1 MLRRL
6 LLFLLLLSF
15 LAPGRA
21 NAQEGYAI
29 SGIVKDNV
37 NETLIGASVSLKNSA
52 GSAVVG
58 TSVDLDGHFVLSDI
72 PPGPYKITIS
82 YLGYDDYTRDINVLN
97 AEINLG
103 IVKMTLTQ
111 STKLKEVQIVERV
124 PPVQQKEDTTQ
135 FNAGSYKVNP
145 DATAEDLIRK
155 MPGMDLS
162 TGKPQAQGEQ
172 VAKVLVDGKPFF
184 GDDPTSSLK
193 NLPAEVIDK
202 IQVYDEKSDQSQ
214 FTGFDDGNTSKT
226 INIITKSNR
235 RQGVFGKVFAGGGY
249 DGLTESDASRDF
261 KYSAGGNIN
270 YFEGNRRLSLIGQ
283 TNNVNIQNFSPQDL
297 LGISGS
303 SGGRGFGGGG
313 GMGRGGGG
321 GGMLGGGNNAFSVG
335 NQNGISKTNAI
346 GINYSDKWGK
356 KIDVTASYFFNN
368 SNNVTTQE
376 IERSNYVLPEMQGL
390 TYRENNTSNTIN
402 NNHRFNLRLNY
413 TIDSSNSILFVPSL
427 SFQSNNSSSF
437 QDIRTLNANSDVLNS
452 SNNTYGSD
460 LSGYNMNSMFLY
472 RHKFKKRGRTF
483 SLFAN
488 GGYNRSTGNSSL
500 YAPVTNT
507 DSTYT
512 LNQQANL
519 KKDGWNINTNV
530 NYTEPLSRKSFLQI
544 QYGLN
549 YQQSEADKRTY
560 NYSDVTGGYTQ
571 PDTLLS
577 NTFNTDYL
585 THRGGLTYRYSDSA
599 FNFNVGVDFQNANL
613 DNERILPRASNLQRS
628 FNTIMPSARFQY
640 NFDKKKNIRLF
651 YRTSTAAPS
660 VDQLQDVINNANPLQ
675 QSAGNPDLTQ
685 SYQHSLMARYS
696 ATNTK
701 SGSTFFVMLGG
712 TATQHYIAN
721 STIIAGAPTQ
731 LSNGVFLR
739 TGDQFTRP
747 VNMDGYYNLR
757 SFVTYGLPVTALKS
771 NLNVN
776 ASATYTRTPGLVN
789 EQKNYANNTGL
800 GLGLVVSSNIS
811 EKIDF
816 TLSSN
821 SNYNIVNNTLLTA
834 SNSRF
839 FNQISRLS
847 VNYIFWKGIVFNT
860 ELNHQYYTGLSQSF
874 NQNFLLWNM
883 SLAKKLFKKQ
893 QGEIKLS
900 VYDLLKQNNSIVPTV
915 TETYTQYTQT
925 NVLRQYFLL
934 TFTYNLRFFKGGAS
948 MKDVENSDRNRRGD
962 FHGPGPGMMDGP
974 PPGAPPP
981 GGPMMPPPGG
991 M

>member
-1 MLRRL
+1 MHRRPL
-6 LLFLLLLSF
+6 LLMLF
-15 LAPGRA
+15 LAFLATGTVQ
-21 NAQEGYAI
+21 AQGSYTI

-37 NETLIGASVSLKNSA
+37 NETLIGASVSLKNGKDSA
-52 GSAVVG
+52 IAG
-58 TSVDLDGHFVLSDI
+58 TSVDLDGHFALADVPS
-72 PPGPYKITIS
+72 GPYRLTIS
-82 YLGYDDYTRDINVLN
+82 YLGYDDYNKEVNVLD
-97 AEINLG
+97 AEVNLG
-103 IVKMTLTQ
+103 IIKMSVSQ
-111 STKLKEVQIVERV
+111 STKLNEVKIVERI

-184 GDDPTSSLK
+184 GDDPTSSLR

-226 INIITKSNR
+226 INIITKANR
-235 RQGVFGKVFAGGGY
+235 RQGVFGKVYAGGGS
-249 DGLTESDASRDF
+249 DGVTDNDASRDF
-261 KYSAGGNIN
+261 KYNAGGNIN
-270 YFEGNRRLSLIGQ
+270 FFEGNRRISLIGQ
-283 TNNVNIQNFSPQDL
+283 TNNINIQNFSPQDL
-297 LGISGS
+297 LGISGG

-313 GMGRGGGG
+313 GMGRGGSGG
-321 GGMLGGGNNAFSVG
+321 GGMMGGGNNAFNVG
-335 NQNGISKTNAI
+335 TQNGISKTNAI
-346 GINYSDKWGK
+346 GLNYSDKWGK

-368 SNNVTTQE
+368 SDNVTTQD
-376 IERSNYVLPEMQGL
+376 IERGNYVTPQLLGQ
-390 TYRENNTSNTIN
+390 TYHESNSSHTVN
-402 NNHRFNLRLNY
+402 NNHRFNMRFNY

-437 QDIRTLNANSDVLNS
+437 QDIKTLDRNSDMLNS
-452 SNNTYGSD
+452 SNNTYNSD
-460 LSGYNMNSMFLY
+460 LSGYNMNGLFLY
-472 RHKFKKRGRTF
+472 RHKFKKKGRTL

-488 GGYNRSTGNSSL
+488 GGYNRSDGNSNL

-507 DSTYT
+507 DTSYV
-512 LNQQANL
+512 LNQKADYL
-519 KKDGWNINTNV
+519 KNGWNINSNL

-549 YQQSEADKRTY
+549 YQQSKSDKRTY
-560 NYSDVTGGYTQ
+560 NFSDITNDYTD

-585 THRGGLTYRYSDSA
+585 THRGGLTYRYSDTS

-613 DNERILPRASNLQRS
+613 DNQRILPYNSNLQRS
-628 FNTIMPSARFQY
+628 FNTIMPSARLQY
-640 NFDKKKNIRLF
+640 NFDKKKNLRLF
-651 YRTSTAAPS
+651 YRTSTTAPS
-660 VDQLQDVINNANPLQ
+660 VDQLQNVINNTNPVQ
-675 QSAGNPDLTQ
+675 QSTGNPDLVQ
-685 SYQHSLMARYS
+685 SYQHMLMMRYS

-701 SGSTFFVMLGG
+701 LGSTFFAMLSG

-721 STIIAGAPTQ
+721 STIIAGAPMQ
-731 LSNGVFLR
+731 LENGVKLGV
-739 TGDQFTRP
+739 GDQFTRP

-776 ASATYTRTPGLVN
+776 ASATYTRTPGIIN
-789 EQKNYANNTGL
+789 EQKNYAGNTAL
-800 GLGLVVSSNIS
+800 GLGLVISSNIS

-834 SNSRF
+834 SNNRF
-839 FNQISRLS
+839 FNQASRLS
-847 VNYIFWKGIVFNT
+847 INYIFWKGIVFNT
-860 ELNHQYYTGLSQSF
+860 ELNHQYYTGLSAGF

-915 TETYTQYTQT
+915 TESYTQYTQT

-962 FHGPGPGMMDGP
+962 FPGPGPGMMDGP
-974 PPGAPPP
+974 PPGVP
-981 GGPMMPPPGG
+981 PMMPPPGG
-991 M
+991 MR